1 MSNLASCATNLNILQ
16 EKVRE
21 VEIVDPYRVRFHLHQ
36 PWPDFM
42 TYYGTLATGAGWI
55 VPKKYIEQVGD
66 DGFQEASHRAGAL

>member
-1 MSNLASCATNLNILQ
+1 MSSLPSNATKSNILQ

-55 VPKKYIEQVGD
+55 VPEKV
-66 DGFQEASHRAGAL
+66 HRAGGR